1 MPHIKKNDKV
11 RVISGK
17 HKGREGKVL
26 KVDGEKSKAIVERIN
41 FVKRHTKPGS
51 GAGQHGGIIEKEAGL
66 GLAKLM
72 VVCPKCSKPS
82 RTGHHVLE
90 DGSRVR
96 FCKRCS
102 EQIDS

>member
-1 MPHIKKNDKV
+1 MAHIRKNDKV
-11 RVISGK
+11 KVISGK

-26 KVDGEKSKAIVERIN
+26 KVDGEKHTAIVERIN
-41 FVKRHTKPGS
+41 FVKRHTRPGT

-66 GLAKLM
+66 RLSKLM
-72 VVCPKCSKPS
+72 VVCPKCAKAS
-82 RTGHHVLE
+82 RTGHLVLD

-96 FCKRCS
+96 VCKRCS